1 MKQVDW
7 KLTGHG
13 GVELYAQ
20 GWLPDGSPRDVIVIA
35 HGYAEHGGRYGNLVE
50 RLVPQ
55 GYALYALDHR
65 GHGRSGG
72 KRALVDRMAW
82 VIEDFHKFVA
92 EVRARHG
99 GQKVKLLGH
108 SMGGN
113 VAFGYALRW
122 PEDLSGLILSG
133 PLIGGTAPAG
143 QRLVVSVLSA
153 IAPGLGTVA
162 LPPEAVS
169 RDAEVVRAYA
179 ADPLVTTGKVP
190 ARTAHELFA
199 QLPGYLAGA
208 PSMQVPVLVQHGEA
222 DALVPLK
229 GARPTIDAIGASDKT
244 VITYPGLFH
253 EIYNEPEKDEVI
265 GDLSRWLEA
274 HRPGDLQPV
283 G

>member
-1 MKQVDW
+1 VKQVEW
-7 KLTGHG
+7 KRTGHG

-20 GWLPDGSPRDVIVIA
+20 GWLPDGPVRDVIAIS

-65 GHGRSGG
+65 GHGKSGG

-82 VIEDFHKFVA
+82 VIEDFHGFIG
-92 EVRARHG
+92 EVRHRHG
-99 GQKVKLLGH
+99 GQKIKLLGH

-133 PLIGGTAPAG
+133 PLIGGSAPAA
-143 QRLVVSVLSA
+143 QRLLVKLLSA

-169 RDAEVVRAYA
+169 RDTQVVKAYA
-179 ADPLVTTGKVP
+179 ADPLVTIGKVP

-199 QLPGYLAGA
+199 PLPGYLQRA
-208 PSMQVPVLVQHGEA
+208 PGMKVPVLIQHGEA

-229 GARPTIDAIGASDKT
+229 GARPTIDAIGANDKT
-244 VITYPGLFH
+244 VIPYPGLFH
-253 EIYNEPEKDEVI
+253 EIYNEPERDFVI
-265 GDLSRWLEA
+265 GDLARWLER
-274 HRPGDLQPV
+274 HPSS
-283 G
+283 

>member
-1 MKQVDW
+1 MKTIEW
-7 KLTGHG
+7 RLTGHG
-13 GVELYAQ
+13 GIELYAQ
-20 GWLPDGSPRDVIVIA
+20 GWLPDGPARDVIAIA
-35 HGYAEHGGRYGNLVE
+35 HGYAEHGARYGNLVE

-82 VIEDFHKFVA
+82 VIEDFHTFVG
-92 EVRARHG
+92 EVRARHD
-99 GQKVKLLGH
+99 GQRIKLLGH

-133 PLIGGTAPAG
+133 PLIGGSAPAA
-143 QRLVVSVLSA
+143 QRLVVSLLSA

-162 LPPEAVS
+162 LPPEAVC
-169 RDAEVVRAYA
+169 RDPAVVAAYA
-179 ADPLVTTGKVP
+179 ADPLVTVGKVP

-199 QLPGYLAGA
+199 PLPGYRERAKE
-208 PSMQVPVLVQHGEA
+208 MKVPVLVQHGEA
-222 DALVPLK
+222 DALVPLSA
-229 GARPTIDAIGASDKT
+229 ARPTIDAIGASDKT

-253 EIYNEPEKDEVI
+253 EIYNEPEKDAVI

-274 HRPGDLQPV
+274 HPIG
-283 G
+283 

>member
-1 MKQVDW
+1 VKTLDW
-7 KLTGHG
+7 RLTGRG
-13 GVELYAQ
+13 GIELFAQ
-20 GWLPDGSPRDVIVIA
+20 GWLPDGPVRDVICIA
-35 HGYAEHGGRYGNLVE
+35 HGYAEHGGRYGNIVE

-82 VIEDFHKFVA
+82 VIEDFHKFVD

-99 GQKVKLLGH
+99 GQRVKLLGH

-122 PEDLSGLILSG
+122 PEDLSGLVLSG
-133 PLIGGTAPAG
+133 PLIGGSAPAG
-143 QRLVVSVLSA
+143 QRLLVRLLSV
-153 IAPGLGTVA
+153 IAPSLGTVA

-169 RDAEVVRAYA
+169 RDPEVVKAYT
-179 ADPLVTTGKVP
+179 ADPLVTVGKVP

-199 QLPGYLAGA
+199 QLPGYLSNA
-208 PSMQVPVLVQHGEA
+208 PGMKVPVLMQHGEA
-222 DALVPLK
+222 DALVPLT
-229 GARPTIDAIGASDKT
+229 GARATIDAIGASDKT

-253 EIYNEPEKDEVI
+253 EIYNEPEKDAVI

-274 HRPGDLQPV
+274 RPAG
-283 G
+283 

>member
-1 MKQVDW
+1 MTAPTTEW
-7 KLTGHG
+7 TLAGHG
-13 GVELYAQ
+13 GVPLHAQ
-20 GWLPDGSPRDVIVIA
+20 GWLPEGPARDVIAIA

-50 RLVPQ
+50 RLVPR

-72 KRALVDRMAW
+72 QRARGARLQW
-82 VIEDFHKFVA
+82 VIEDFHRFVG
-92 EVRARHG
+92 EVRAQHG
-99 GQKVKLLGH
+99 GRRVKLIGH

-133 PLIGGTAPAG
+133 PLIGGSAPAA
-143 QRLVVSVLSA
+143 QRWLVKLLSA

-169 RDAEVVRAYA
+169 RDPAVVEAYK
-179 ADPLVTTGKVP
+179 ADSLVTIGKVP

-199 QLPGYLAGA
+199 PLPSYLRDA
-208 PSMQVPVLVQHGEA
+208 PRMKVPVLVQHGEA
-222 DALVPLK
+222 DARVPLAGVK
-229 GARPTIDAIGASDKT
+229 PTLDAIGASDKT

-253 EIYNEPEKDEVI
+253 EVYNEPERDQVI
-265 GDLSRWLEA
+265 GDLLRWLEGHPPSA
-274 HRPGDLQPV
+274 
-283 G
+283 

>member
-1 MKQVDW
+1 MNHVDW

-20 GWLPDGSPRDVIVIA
+20 GWLPEGEPRDVIAIA

-72 KRALVDRMAW
+72 RRALVDRMAW

-133 PLIGGTAPAG
+133 PLIGGSAPAA
-143 QRLVVSVLSA
+143 QRLVVKLLSA
-153 IAPGLGTVA
+153 IAPTLGTVD
-162 LPPEAVS
+162 LPPGAVS
-169 RDAEVVRAYA
+169 RDPQVVDDYLN
-179 ADPLVTTGKVP
+179 DILVTIGKVP

-199 QLPGYLAGA
+199 PLPAYLQRASG
-208 PSMQVPVLVQHGEA
+208 MNVPVLIQHGEA
-222 DALVPLK
+222 DALVPLSD
-229 GARPTIDAIGASDKT
+229 ARPTIDAIGASDKT
-244 VITYPGLFH
+244 VILYPGLFH
-253 EIYNEPEKDEVI
+253 EIYNEPEKDAVI
-265 GDLSRWLEA
+265 ADLSRWLEA
-274 HRPGDLQPV
+274 HPPT
-283 G
+283 

>member
-13 GVELYAQ
+13 GVELHAQ
-20 GWLPDGSPRDVIVIA
+20 GWLPDGSVRDVIAIA

-82 VIEDFHKFVA
+82 VIEDFQKFVG

-99 GQKVKLLGH
+99 GQRIKLLGH

-133 PLIGGTAPAG
+133 PLIGSSAPAA
-143 QRLVVSVLSA
+143 QRLVVSLLSA

-169 RDAEVVRAYA
+169 RDTDVVKAYA
-179 ADPLVTTGKVP
+179 ADPLVTVGKVP

-199 QLPGYLAGA
+199 PLPGYLRDA
-208 PSMQVPVLVQHGEA
+208 PSMKVPVLIQHGKA
-222 DALVPLK
+222 DTLVPLS

-253 EIYNEPEKDEVI
+253 EIYNEPEKDQVI
-265 GDLSRWLEA
+265 GDLARWLGA
-274 HRPGDLQPV
+274 HPAS
-283 G
+283 